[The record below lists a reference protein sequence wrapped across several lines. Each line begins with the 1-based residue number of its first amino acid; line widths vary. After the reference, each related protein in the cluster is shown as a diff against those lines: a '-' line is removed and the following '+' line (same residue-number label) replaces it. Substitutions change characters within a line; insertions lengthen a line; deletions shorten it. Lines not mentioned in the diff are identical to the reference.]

1 MQGRKKNQKN
11 EIKAGGKKK
20 FWKKRNNMATWYQR
34 KREPPLENRT
44 NKKGRQKIK
53 QNMKDNSKGK
63 RKKCRGEKSL
73 HCSEE

>member
-1 MQGRKKNQKN
+1 MQGRKKTQKN

-20 FWKKRNNMATWYQR
+20 KKFWKKETTWYQR

-53 QNMKDNSKGK
+53 QDMKDNSKGK
-63 RKKCRGEKSL
+63 RKKCRGEKST
-73 HCSEE
+73 HSSEE